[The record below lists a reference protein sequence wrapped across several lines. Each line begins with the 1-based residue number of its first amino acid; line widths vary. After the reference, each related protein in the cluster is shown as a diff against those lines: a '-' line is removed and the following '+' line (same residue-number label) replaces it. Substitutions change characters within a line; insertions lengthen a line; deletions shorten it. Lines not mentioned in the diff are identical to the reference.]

1 MGDFDFNNLEDIK
14 AEEKRLHDEY
24 KAKLAEL
31 KKVQKEKEAV
41 GQVFTKGLLPIYVL
55 HILKSGPTNG
65 NEISTKVSERTNGLW
80 TPSTGGIYPLLK
92 KLEKEGLVVGKWD
105 DPKKKFQKLSIA
117 ALIISIF
124 PLMTFIPVLFHI
136 TLTDGVRS
144 VWAGIN
150 IVSVF
155 TGLILSITCIKN
167 SDSRSAINI
176 ISTIISSFWVLLMG
190 GIIAL
195 ALFISIVQ

>member
-1 MGDFDFNNLEDIK
+1 MNDFDFNNLEDLK

-80 TPSTGGIYPLLK
+80 APSTGGIYPLLK
-92 KLEKEGLVVGKWD
+92 KLEKEGLVIGKWD
-105 DPKKKFQKLSIA
+105 DPKKKFQKFYSLT
-117 ALIISIF
+117 
-124 PLMTFIPVLFHI
+124 PLGEVEFSN
-136 TLTDGVRS
+136 R
-144 VWAGIN
+144 
-150 IVSVF
+150 
-155 TGLILSITCIKN
+155 KN
-167 SDSRSAINI
+167 YLK
-176 ISTIISSFWVLLMG
+176 TK
-190 GIIAL
+190 
-195 ALFISIVQ
+195 